1 MRKNSNIICDSY
13 LNLTAVSS
21 HYQDN
26 WICDETWFRLLNAHY
41 PHLKNTF
48 NFTREGLNRA
58 LSAKAGSFT
67 GPNEFGLFLAKFQ
80 TECPYSGE
88 RRRVSYFYRQV
99 NGKLPA
105 DPVSPL
111 DITDELS
118 KSNLLQRG
126 CMRLG
131 IGGGD
136 APLDGNTPERGGGGD
151 GTTQDSDRTPKRA
164 RKANNTN
171 DDSAPTIVITPGR
184 AVDGDD
190 AVTADVGATGLPL
203 SWDSPEAAKL
213 FGFSYNNGDDV
224 YGRLKDRIHLLSE
237 VQRSEDGYKR
247 FVIDIEKKPLSTKQ
261 IFLFRKKCM
270 YLRTA
275 YIIALEKLGYDKHT
289 WVKTCCKEAVEM
301 LAYLGLD
308 LTLDPKRVSEWNRL
322 LRRNGKFRH
331 PNNYVANGIKQPKP
345 KIFALFP
352 QAVAIVNEFV
362 LSRLDHVTSEMLR
375 RELIAKIIPAL
386 EEEAAKEKV
395 PEEYDYISGVKMF
408 LTRGAHNRL
417 DSQVQPESKKLHA
430 DV

>member
-1 MRKNSNIICDSY
+1 
-13 LNLTAVSS
+13 V
-21 HYQDN
+21 
-26 WICDETWFRLLNAHY
+26 
-41 PHLKNTF
+41 
-48 NFTREGLNRA
+48 TRHW
-58 LSAKAGSFT
+58 
-67 GPNEFGLFLAKFQ
+67 
-80 TECPYSGE
+80 
-88 RRRVSYFYRQV
+88 RRRC
-99 NGKLPA
+99 
-105 DPVSPL
+105 
-111 DITDELS
+111 T
-118 KSNLLQRG
+118 
-126 CMRLG
+126 
-131 IGGGD
+131 IGWEH
-136 APLDGNTPERGGGGD
+136 PERGGGGD

-375 RELIAKIIPAL
+375 CELIAKIITAL

-395 PEEYDYISGVKMF
+395 PEEYGYISGVKMY

-417 DSQVQPESKKLHA
+417 DSQVQPESKTLHA

>member
-1 MRKNSNIICDSY
+1 
-13 LNLTAVSS
+13 
-21 HYQDN
+21 
-26 WICDETWFRLLNAHY
+26 
-41 PHLKNTF
+41 LKNTF

-275 YIIALEKLGYDKHT
+275 YIIALKKLRYNKHT
-289 WVKTCCKEAVEM
+289 WVKTCCKEAVKM
-301 LAYLGLD
+301 LAYIGLD
-308 LTLDPKRVSEWNRL
+308 LTLDPGRVSEWNRL
-322 LRRNGKFRH
+322 FRRNGQLH
-331 PNNYVANGIKQPKP
+331 
-345 KIFALFP
+345 LW
-352 QAVAIVNEFV
+352 
-362 LSRLDHVTSEMLR
+362 LS
-375 RELIAKIIPAL
+375 
-386 EEEAAKEKV
+386 
-395 PEEYDYISGVKMF
+395 
-408 LTRGAHNRL
+408 
-417 DSQVQPESKKLHA
+417 
-430 DV
+430 